1 MPVLLGRSVLARLL
15 DMLSVFIPF
24 LVDFLE
30 SALAGKVDAGVGF
43 SHLGYRL
50 VWALIRL
57 VFSAR
62 ERSP

>member
-1 MPVLLGRSVLARLL
+1 
-15 DMLSVFIPF
+15 MLSVFIPF